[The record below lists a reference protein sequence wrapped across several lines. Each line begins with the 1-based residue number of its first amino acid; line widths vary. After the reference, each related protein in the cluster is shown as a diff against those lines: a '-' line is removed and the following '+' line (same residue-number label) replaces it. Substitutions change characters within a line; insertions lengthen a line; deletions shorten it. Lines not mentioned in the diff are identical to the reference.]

1 MIVPV
6 PRLRVLPIAI
16 ALAVTLGACSGGEP
30 EPKAAASP
38 TEVRPSETASPTPV
52 DLDAIGLSFLEAVQA
67 RLDEAIRPGAVELAP
82 IGVDEIA
89 PYGPVLM
96 LKIVETELKDGEVGV
111 VTLVAMAVEAGEV
124 RRNLT
129 LADISFLAFEDPSG
143 GRAYA
148 DVVDLLAYADGE
160 IGVNKLRNRLIF
172 DF

>member
-1 MIVPV
+1 MLAPV
-6 PRLRVLPIAI
+6 PRLRVLPIVI
-16 ALAVTLGACSGGEP
+16 ALAVTLGACGGEEP

-38 TEVRPSETASPTPV
+38 TEVPSETASPTPV
-52 DLDAIGLSFLEAVQA
+52 DLDAIGLSFVEAVQSG
-67 RLDEAIRPGAVELAP
+67 LDKAIRPGAVELAP
-82 IGVDEIA
+82 MGVEEVA

-124 RRNLT
+124 RRNLN

-143 GRAYA
+143 GRAFA
-148 DVVDLLAYADGE
+148 NLVDLLAYADGE
-160 IGVNKLRNRLIF
+160 IGVNRLRNRLIF